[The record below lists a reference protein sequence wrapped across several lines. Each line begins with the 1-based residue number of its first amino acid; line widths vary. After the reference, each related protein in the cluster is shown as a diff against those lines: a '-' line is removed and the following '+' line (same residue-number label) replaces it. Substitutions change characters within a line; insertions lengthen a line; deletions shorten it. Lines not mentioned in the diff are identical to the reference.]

1 MSMRAG
7 PLGRQ
12 DAAAQAQPGQAVAF
26 EEGVHESHV
35 VRDVARGLHGLCGT
49 VGMAT
54 KSPCRGLAI
63 LTAGGGDSIY

>member
-12 DAAAQAQPGQAVAF
+12 DAAAHVAF
-26 EEGVHESHV
+26 EEGVHENHV